1 MKKVNTSPR
10 AQARR
15 KGAYE
20 RFAINP
26 SKLKADDANGYKAR
40 KDQELAALKARLG
53 VAA

>member
-15 KGAYE
+15 ARALA
-20 RFAINP
+20 RFSINP
-26 SKLKADDANGYKAR
+26 SKLKADDANGYNERKAT
-40 KDQELAALKARLG
+40 ELASLKSRLG

>member
-15 KGAYE
+15 ARALARFTVDPKGTPEYQ
-20 RFAINP
+20 
-26 SKLKADDANGYKAR
+26 AR
-40 KDQELAALKARLG
+40 KATELAALKQRLG

>member
-15 KGAYE
+15 ARALARFSINSRHTPESNPGYNE
-20 RFAINP
+20 R
-26 SKLKADDANGYKAR
+26 KAT
-40 KDQELAALKARLG
+40 ELAALKSRLG

>member
-15 KGAYE
+15 ARALARFTVKPVTGSELDKGYQ
-20 RFAINP
+20 
-26 SKLKADDANGYKAR
+26 AR
-40 KDQELAALKARLG
+40 KAVELAALKARLG

>member
-15 KGAYE
+15 QRALE
-20 RFAINP
+20 RFTTKP
-26 SKLKADDANGYKAR
+26 NGTPEYQAR
-40 KDQELAALKARLG
+40 KATELAALKSRLG

>member
-1 MKKVNTSPR
+1 MKKVNTSVR

-15 KGAYE
+15 QGAYE
-20 RFAINP
+20 RFALNA

-40 KDQELAALKARLG
+40 KATELAALKARLG